1 MNTLL
6 SRGAAAGIGRH
17 RSHTTSYNIRNSVP
31 GILSDGGGILSSLP
45 AVDRNAEREA
55 LEAWVDADLAR
66 SGLTREDME
75 VVPFLNE
82 TYRDQQVS
90 GYRINFRYHDGV
102 AMRDSKNHEFY
113 RMRFRPP
120 LPVSADGSRMKYGVP
135 LGAGNHC
142 YIPAETHQHL
152 ENDPSAVLYLTEGE
166 KKAVKA
172 TKCGL
177 PTIGMPGIWNWLA
190 SKRDRIEPEG
200 AHKIH
205 PDLMPYLTSGR
216 DVCLIYDSDSRDSK
230 YKASQFERNAAYLA
244 AELAK
249 TGCRLFRVD
258 VPQESDDAKTGLD
271 DYLCVHT
278 AEEFLRH
285 IEATKEFISPDDALR
300 YADPYKELTSEYGE
314 PFEIK
319 WTREGLVS
327 KIHYNQ
333 TWEAR
338 FLATR
343 HELLFEPDEGSFY
356 QYIEER
362 GLWRQVTEDSLKKLL
377 VDDLREY
384 WQSFHPGNWR
394 DLAMHKT
401 NNSLRDAIQLL
412 RGVVEARD
420 AFKHD
425 ANLRLIHLRNGMLD
439 LRSMVIKDFAPEYRS
454 RNQIPLDFDPEATC
468 PRFLND
474 LLAPALGDEAIEAF
488 QKYVGMTLLGGN
500 DAQQFM
506 LLEGTAGGGKGT
518 LVEIMKKVIGEENIA
533 ELRTMHANE
542 RFELSGYVG
551 KTLLIGADVP
561 GSFLQ
566 QKGSEAIK
574 KLTGGDLLDAEFK
587 HANGRSKLRGEF
599 SIVITSNNSLH
610 VRLDGDNDAWR
621 RRLILLRF
629 VNDPPKKPI
638 ARFADKL
645 FAEEGAGILNW
656 MVQGAVKY
664 LNDLEE
670 FGRIHL
676 GQALQQDADDLLYR
690 SDSVHNFVMDC
701 VKPLDGGSMVSAEV
715 YQPYIRYCNDNG
727 FVAVAREAFFRMLA
741 KEMQTLHHAQSNH
754 RLGATG
760 SMRGYRNFMV
770 IG

>member
-1 MNTLL
+1 MN
-6 SRGAAAGIGRH
+6 SAFSCGAAE
-17 RSHTTSYNIRNSVP
+17 
-31 GILSDGGGILSSLP
+31 P
-45 AVDRNAEREA
+45 AANPNAARAA
-55 LEAWVDADLAR
+55 LEAWVDEDLAR

-90 GYRINFRYHDGV
+90 GYRIPFRYHDGM

-135 LGAGNHC
+135 FGAGNHC

-152 ENDPSAVLYLTEGE
+152 ESDPSAVLYLTEGE
-166 KKAVKA
+166 KKAAKA

-190 SKRDRIEPEG
+190 SKRDRVEPED

-205 PDLMPYLTSGR
+205 PDLMPYLEDGR
-216 DVCLIYDSDSRDSK
+216 DVCLIYDSDSRESK

-249 TGCRLFRVD
+249 KGCRLFRVD

-271 DYLCVHT
+271 DYLCAHT

-285 IEATKEFISPDDALR
+285 IEATKEFISPDEALR
-300 YADPYKELTSEYGE
+300 FADPYRELTSEYGE

-319 WTREGLVS
+319 LTREGTLS
-327 KIHYNQ
+327 KIIYNQ
-333 TWEAR
+333 MWEAR
-338 FLATR
+338 FLAMR
-343 HELLFEPDEGSFY
+343 HRFLFEPDEGLFY
-356 QYIEER
+356 QYLEDR
-362 GLWRQVTEDSLKKLL
+362 GIWRRVTEEKLRDTL
-377 VDDLREY
+377 FNDLREY
-384 WQSFHPGNWR
+384 W
-394 DLAMHKT
+394 KT
-401 NNSLRDAIQLL
+401 YHHGDHHALMSRKTVGLLGDAIKLL
-412 RGVVEARD
+412 RGVVEEHD

-425 ANLRLIHLRNGMLD
+425 AERRLIHLRNGMLD
-439 LRSMVIKDFAPEYRS
+439 LNDMVMKDFSPDYRS
-454 RNQIPLDFDPEATC
+454 RNQIPLAFDPEAAC

-488 QKYVGMTLLGGN
+488 QKYIGMTLLGGN

-518 LVEIMKKVIGEENIA
+518 LVEIIKKVIGEENIA
-533 ELRTMHANE
+533 ELRTMHTNE

-566 QKGSEAIK
+566 QKGSESIK

-676 GQALQQDADDLLYR
+676 GQALQKDADDLLYR
-690 SDSVHNFVMDC
+690 SDSVHNFVLDC
-701 VKPLDGGSMVSAEV
+701 VNPLDGGSMVSIDALQSYV
-715 YQPYIRYCNDNG
+715 RYCNTNG
-727 FVAVAREAFFRMLA
+727 FVAVAREAFFRALA
-741 KEMQTLHHAQSNH
+741 KEMQTLHHVQVNH
-754 RLGATG
+754 HMGLNG
-760 SMRGYRNFMV
+760 SLRGYRNFV
-770 IG
+770 VTE